1 MEHPLILQ
9 MQGITKVF
17 PGVRALDD
25 VSMDVRRGDI
35 HAICGENGAGKSTLM
50 KVLSGVYQHGSYEGK
65 IIFQGKEM
73 AIRGIKEAEQAGIV
87 IIHQELTMIP
97 ELSIT
102 ENIFLGNEI
111 VRHGLIDWND
121 ARRRTVDLLHRV
133 GLSLDPN
140 TPIKQLGVGQQQLVE
155 IAKALSKNVKLLIL
169 DEPTSALNEADTE
182 NLLNL
187 MR

>member
-1 MEHPLILQ
+1 MEQALILQ

-25 VSMDVRRGDI
+25 VTLEVRRGDI

-50 KVLSGVYQHGSYEGK
+50 KVLSGVYPHGTYDGR
-65 IIFQGKEM
+65 IIYMGNEIAFKN
-73 AIRGIKEAEQAGIV
+73 IKESEKAGIV

-102 ENIFLGNEI
+102 ENIFMGNE
-111 VRHGLIDWND
+111 VVKHGLIDWD
-121 ARRRTVDLLHRV
+121 TARHLTVDLLARV
-133 GLSLDPN
+133 GLTIDPD
-140 TPIKQLGVGQQQLVE
+140 TLIKHLGVGQQQLVE

-169 DEPTSALNEADTE
+169 DEPTSDMNSASKWRLV
-182 NLLNL
+182 LL
-187 MR
+187 RQ